1 MAGCGCHNN
10 PFNTVQAVQ
19 AVQAV
24 QKVKRK
30 SRRSRRRQNG
40 GFYPSV
46 YGGVAGATML
56 APLVARQAMRLYNR
70 PTPRKSRKSN
80 KSKKSR
86 KTRKSK
92 NKLRF
97 KRG

>member
-10 PFNTVQAVQ
+10 PFNTVQAV
-19 AVQAV
+19 
-24 QKVKRK
+24 KTITRK
-30 SRRSRRRQNG
+30 TRRSRSRRQKQRQNG

-46 YGGVAGATML
+46 YSGISGATML

-70 PTPRKSRKSN
+70 PTPRKSKKTRKS
-80 KSKKSR
+80 
-86 KTRKSK
+86 RKSK
-92 NKLRF
+92 NKLGN